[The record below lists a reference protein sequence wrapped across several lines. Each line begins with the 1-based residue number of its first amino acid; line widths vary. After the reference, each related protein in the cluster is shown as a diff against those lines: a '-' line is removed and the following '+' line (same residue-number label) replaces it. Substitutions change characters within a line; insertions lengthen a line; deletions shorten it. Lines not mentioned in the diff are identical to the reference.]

1 MDDKK
6 RFYVSKDRN
15 KLSFERIVEF
25 MRQSY
30 WARDRSEKMIRSAME
45 NSVCYGVYDEND
57 YMVGY
62 ARIITDYTRVF
73 YLMDVIIDMPYRHQG
88 LGSLLMDAIM
98 DDVGHLQGV
107 LHTEDA
113 REFYARYGFV
123 RDEKRLARIM
133 EKPGAVEKSEKK

>member
-1 MDDKK
+1 MSEKK
-6 RFYVSKDRN
+6 QGFYVSKDRN

-30 WARDRSEKMIRSAME
+30 WAKDRPKEMIRNAME

-73 YLMDVIIDMPYRHQG
+73 YLMDVIIDKSYRHQG
-88 LGSLLMDAIM
+88 LGSLLMNAIM
-98 DDVGHLQGV
+98 ADVGHLYGV
-107 LHTEDA
+107 LHTDDA
-113 REFYARYGFV
+113 GDFYARYGFV
-123 RDEKRLARIM
+123 RDEKRLAQTM
-133 EKPGAVEKSEKK
+133 EKPGDFN